1 MEEMIAAFAG
11 KKPILGICLG
21 HQAIAEVFGGQ
32 LGLARQ
38 VMHGKQSQMNLEVS
52 SPLFAGLE
60 KEVTIMRYHSIVV
73 TEMPKDFQVT
83 ARTLDDGEIMA
94 IQHVTLPI
102 YGLQYHPESIGTP
115 DGLKMIE
122 AFVKEVIR

>member
-1 MEEMIAAFAG
+1 
-11 KKPILGICLG
+11 
-21 HQAIAEVFGGQ
+21 
-32 LGLARQ
+32 
-38 VMHGKQSQMNLEVS
+38 
-52 SPLFAGLE
+52 
-60 KEVTIMRYHSIVV
+60 MRYHSIVV

-115 DGLKMIE
+115 DGIKMIE